1 LPTGSPEGGDAMAR
15 ISEANVVGITGPG
28 LPCGLLCACSM
39 LLASCGA
46 WAQTTPAPETR
57 LPPRPESTTVTV
69 VQPSDV
75 PVPRVL
81 APCAPGKCLFAGQKV
96 TVIATRSAI
105 SLALVEVQE
114 EFEAATGAKLEIA
127 RLPGVEH
134 YPTIISD
141 MTNRVG
147 KYDASLAGSWWVGD
161 MVAGGHLLPYDA
173 YYDDPRFPKWDF
185 DDVLPGPRSLMSYG
199 GKRYM
204 VAYDHDGQV
213 MYYRR
218 DLLNAPQHR
227 AAFQQRYGYALA
239 VPQTWAQFRD
249 AVEYFNGQDLNGD
262 GTPDHGIV
270 LALQPGSQGM
280 FNFMTLSASFVIGPT
295 NAKLYWFDPRTME
308 PLVKSPGHLRALEL
322 FVALVKSGPREMLTW
337 NHGRGWDHFLAGR
350 AAFALTWGDLGALA
364 QQPGSQV
371 KGKTGAAQVPGTH
384 EYYDIAQGKWIKT
397 DAVNRVGNTT
407 GASWAG
413 VISRYSKVPEATYF
427 LLALLATKEKS
438 LVHAARGWDGIDPG
452 RRFHFLPPEGSG
464 TLEPYLRAG
473 WDEADVRD
481 YLGAFQRTF
490 SDRQQFPYLR
500 IPGAYSYW
508 LALDLHLVEAASG
521 QLTPAAALEAT
532 AVDFEEITIRL
543 GRARQREAYRT
554 SLGF

>member
-1 LPTGSPEGGDAMAR
+1 MAQSR
-15 ISEANVVGITGPG
+15 FV
-28 LPCGLLCACSM
+28 CACFA
-39 LLASCGA
+39 LLTSWITVAQAADGPQAKPAS
-46 WAQTTPAPETR
+46 
-57 LPPRPESTTVTV
+57 RPESTTVTV
-69 VQPSDV
+69 VQPNDV

-81 APCAPGKCLFAGQKV
+81 NPCAPGKCPFPGQKV
-96 TVIATRSAI
+96 TVIATKSAI
-105 SLALVEVQE
+105 SVALLEVKD
-114 EFEAATGAKLEIA
+114 EFEAATGAQLEIV
-127 RLPGVEH
+127 RMPGVEH

-141 MTNRVG
+141 MTNRTG
-147 KYDASLAGSWWVGD
+147 KYDASLAGSWWLGD
-161 MVAGGHLLPYDA
+161 MVAGGHLLAYDKF
-173 YYDDPRFPKWDF
+173 YDDPRFPKWDI
-185 DDVLPGPRSLMSYG
+185 DDVLPGPRSLLSYG
-199 GKRYM
+199 GKKYM

-218 DLLNAPQHR
+218 DLLNDPRHQ
-227 AAFQQRYGYALA
+227 AAFQQKYGYPLA

-262 GTPDHGIV
+262 GVPDNGIV

-280 FNFMTLSASFVIGPT
+280 FNYMTLSASFVIGPT
-295 NAKLYWFDPRTME
+295 NERLYWFDPRTME
-308 PLVKSPGHLRALEL
+308 PLIESPGHLRALEL
-322 FVALVKSGPREMLTW
+322 FVELVKFGPREMLTW

-364 QQPGSQV
+364 QQPGSHV
-371 KGKTGAAQVPGTH
+371 KGKTGAAPVPGTH
-384 EYYDIAQGKWIKT
+384 EYYDIGQGKWVKT
-397 DAVNRVGNTT
+397 EALNRVGNTT

-413 VISRYSKVPEATYF
+413 VISKYSKAPEATYF
-427 LLALLATKEKS
+427 LLALLAMKEKS
-438 LVHAARGWDGIDPG
+438 QVYAARGWDGIDPG
-452 RRFHFLPPEGSG
+452 RKFHFLPPEGTG

-481 YLGAFQRTF
+481 YLSAFQQTF
-490 SDRQQFPYLR
+490 NDKQQFPYLR

-521 QLTPAAALEAT
+521 QLSPAAALKAA

>member
-1 LPTGSPEGGDAMAR
+1 MKRTHDALMMAMAR
-15 ISEANVVGITGPG
+15 ARAATLRLACVSLA
-28 LPCGLLCACSM
+28 LACSTDA
-39 LLASCGA
+39 LAQASA
-46 WAQTTPAPETR
+46 PTDTRVPA
-57 LPPRPESTTVTV
+57 RPESTSVTTVR
-69 VQPSDV
+69 PSDV
-75 PVPRVL
+75 PVPRL
-81 APCAPGKCLFAGQKV
+81 LPPCTPGKCPFAGQKV
-96 TVIATRSAI
+96 TVIATKSAI
-105 SLALVEVQE
+105 SLAIVEVQE
-114 EFEAATGAKLEIA
+114 EFEAATGAKLEIE

-147 KYDASLAGSWWVGD
+147 KYDASLAGSWWIGD
-161 MVAGGHLLPYDA
+161 MVAGGHLLSYDA
-173 YYDDPRFPKWDF
+173 YHDDPRFPKWNY

-218 DLLNAPQHR
+218 DLLNNPQHQ
-227 AAFQQRYGYALA
+227 AAFQLKYGYALA

-262 GTPDHGIV
+262 GVPDHGIV

-280 FNFMTLSASFVIGPT
+280 FNYMTLSASFVIGPT

-308 PLVKSPGHLRALEL
+308 PLIKSPGHLRALEL

-371 KGKTGAAQVPGTH
+371 KGKTGAAPVPGTH
-384 EYYDIAQGKWIKT
+384 EYYDIAQGRWIKT
-397 DAVNRVGNTT
+397 EGINRVGNTT

-413 VISRYSKVPEATYF
+413 VISRYSKAPEATYF
-427 LLALLATKEKS
+427 LLSLLAMKEKS
-438 LVHAARGWDGIDPG
+438 QVYAARGWDGIDPG
-452 RRFHFLPPEGSG
+452 RKFHFLPPEGTG

-481 YLGAFQRTF
+481 YLSAFQRTF
-490 SDRQQFPYLR
+490 SDKQQFPYLR

-521 QLTPAAALEAT
+521 QLSPAAALEAT